1 MDCGESGSTLRFLIP
16 LAALDGNCYNFIG
29 EGELGTRPLT
39 PYETLFKEENLHFH
53 YGSERHFPLSVQG
66 PLKSGHFVVPG
77 DVSSQFISGLLLPC
91 HSFRGILPLKS
102 LALLNPKVMWR
113 LPCPP

>member
-66 PLKSGHFVVPG
+66 PLKSGHF
-77 DVSSQFISGLLLPC
+77 DHWHFHHCRNIQNRILFF
-91 HSFRGILPLKS
+91 SFR
-102 LALLNPKVMWR
+102 LLTFLLRSIPNR
-113 LPCPP
+113 IFTGNRDIG